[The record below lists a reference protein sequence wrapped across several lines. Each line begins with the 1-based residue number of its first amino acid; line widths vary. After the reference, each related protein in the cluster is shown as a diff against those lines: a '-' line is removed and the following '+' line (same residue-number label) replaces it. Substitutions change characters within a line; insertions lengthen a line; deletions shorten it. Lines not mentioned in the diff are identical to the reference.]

1 MFKEGRLQRLSSS
14 GGEKKMRQPSSSM
27 MVGQVTEVR
36 RNGAVL
42 QVREDSQDK
51 VFVPGWQRQL
61 TNTPGK
67 WLSTLS
73 GECIGLGDLVAY
85 YVDTQ
90 ETRQNFSAVGKNVM
104 VLKEN
109 QEEVKGGRRRRRQST
124 ELSAGAKYEVGVGE
138 TTEEEDKTS
147 NESSQTG

>member
-1 MFKEGRLQRLSSS
+1 
-14 GGEKKMRQPSSSM
+14 MRQPSSSM

-51 VFVPGWQRQL
+51 VFVPGWMRQL
-61 TNTPGK
+61 TSTPGK

-90 ETRQNFSAVGKNVM
+90 ETRRGKGYTAVGKNEL
-104 VLKEN
+104 VL
-109 QEEVKGGRRRRRQST
+109 QEVRR
-124 ELSAGAKYEVGVGE
+124 
-138 TTEEEDKTS
+138 
-147 NESSQTG
+147 